1 MIMVLRVSQILVF
14 TAYRKKNLDLFKKIY
29 QNTKN
34 HTDGCK
40 HFFMYHY
47 ERGLKY
53 SNILFKTKVHKKIY
67 TKLVLTTTKL
77 NEVN

>member
-53 SNILFKTKVHKKIY
+53 SQV
-67 TKLVLTTTKL
+67 
-77 NEVN
+77 